1 MNPRLIGVAGPLQGA
16 SFALPEGEVS
26 IGRDTSNQLYAGDG
40 SLSRKHCVVRRAGAS
55 CTVYDLQSRNGT
67 RVNGIPVEERELAH
81 GDHLSVGSS
90 VLMFLGEAEGLEARP
105 DQMFIAETAELDMSA
120 LRREA
125 SERLDWILAKLP
137 GTPDHTHYLHSLLK
151 LATAIGGMRDR
162 ESLQW
167 QLLGFLFDLL
177 PTERAAVFHFDK
189 AGEVESSAAWDRSAH
204 GPHHSLA
211 VSKTVL
217 NRLQGARA
225 AFIQPAIGPHSGEPE
240 SGAKPALCVP
250 MVIAKNVLGAIYL
263 EGGTSEAPLNDTHLQ
278 VLSAVGSVAALALE
292 NLEHWE
298 RLRNEN
304 QTLRAEVNLEYSMV
318 GVSGRM
324 KEVFDFVRR
333 VAPSDATVLI
343 EGESGTGKELVARA
357 IHHNSRRSENAFV
370 AINCAAIAENLLES
384 ELFGHEKG
392 AFTGAAA
399 QKKGKIEIA
408 ESGTLFLDEV
418 GELALELQAKL
429 LRVLQ
434 EKEFERVGGTKPIA
448 LDIRLIAATNK
459 KLSQAVE
466 RGEFRKDLYYR
477 LNVVTLA
484 MPALRD
490 RPEDIPQLAE
500 HFLAKVSRKC
510 KTKMKGLSDDA
521 KACLLRYDWPGNVR
535 ELENAIERAIV
546 LGEGETI
553 MPEDLPETILDS
565 SPGTPHESAT
575 YLSSVKGAKRQAI
588 VAALEQARGSY
599 IEAAKTLGIH
609 PNSLLRLMRNLN
621 VKAAMEAGQ
630 SASRESKK

>member
-1 MNPRLIGVAGPLQGA
+1 M
-16 SFALPEGEVS
+16 FALPEGEAS
-26 IGRDTSNQLYAGDG
+26 IGRDSNNQLYAGD
-40 SLSRKHCVVRRAGAS
+40 SALSRKHCLVRRAGAA
-55 CTVYDLQSRNGT
+55 CTVQDLQSRNGT

-90 VLMFLGEAEGLEARP
+90 VLMFLSEPEGSDARP
-105 DQMFIAETAELDMSA
+105 DPMFVAETAELDLSA
-120 LRREA
+120 LRQEA
-125 SERLDWILAKLP
+125 SARLDWILANLP
-137 GTPDHTHYLHSLLK
+137 GTPEHTHYLLSLLK

-162 ESLQW
+162 ESLHW
-167 QLLGFLFDLL
+167 QLLGFLFDLF

-189 AGEVESSAAWDRSAH
+189 AGEVDSSAGWDRAQ

-211 VSKTVL
+211 VSKSVL
-217 NRLQGARA
+217 RRLYEAKTG
-225 AFIQPAIGPHSGEPE
+225 FLQPAAAPRAGGTEWGTQS
-240 SGAKPALCVP
+240 ALCVP
-250 MVIAKNVLGAIYL
+250 MVISKNVLGAIYV
-263 EGGTSEAPLNDTHLQ
+263 EGGTRDTPFNDTHLQ
-278 VLSAVGSVAALALE
+278 VLNAVGSVAALALE

-318 GVSGRM
+318 GISGRM
-324 KEVFDFVRR
+324 KEVFQLIGR
-333 VAPSDATVLI
+333 VAPTDATVLI

-357 IHHNSRRSENAFV
+357 IHRNSRRNENAFV
-370 AINCAAIAENLLES
+370 AINCAAIAESLLES

-408 ESGTLFLDEV
+408 EGGTLFLDEI
-418 GELALELQAKL
+418 GELAPELQAKL

-434 EKEFERVGGTKPIA
+434 EKEFERVGGTRPIS

-459 KLSQAVE
+459 KLSQAVD

-500 HFLAKVSRKC
+500 HFLAKISRKC
-510 KTKMKGLSDDA
+510 KTKMKNLSDET

-553 MPEDLPETILDS
+553 LPEDLPETVLDS
-565 SPGTPHESAT
+565 SPATSQESAK
-575 YLSSVKGAKRQAI
+575 YLSSVKDAKRQAI
-588 VAALEQARGSY
+588 VLALQQARGSY
-599 IEAAKTLGIH
+599 TEAAKALGIH

-621 VKAAMEAGQ
+621 VRTAMEAGQ
-630 SASRESKK
+630 SPTRDLP